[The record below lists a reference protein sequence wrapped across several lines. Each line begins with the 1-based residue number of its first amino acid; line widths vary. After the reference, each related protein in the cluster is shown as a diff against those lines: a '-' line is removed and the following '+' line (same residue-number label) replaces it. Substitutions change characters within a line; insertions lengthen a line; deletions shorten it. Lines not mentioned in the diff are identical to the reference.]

1 MLKLDCAIQTYAWGK
16 RGTNSCVAKFKQSQN
31 KEFKID
37 ENKSYAELWMGTHSN
52 GPSMISGETEKTKLN
67 EYINNEELP
76 FLFKILS
83 VNQALSIQAHPNKRL
98 AEILH
103 SNDPKNYPDSNHKPE
118 MLIALTKFQA
128 LCGFRPCEEIKTHFD
143 KIPELVKL
151 CEEKF
156 TGDDEDSLKKCF
168 NSMMKRDEIFIRE
181 IFEEFLKNSKNY
193 SIDSK
198 LIELFNRLHTEYPFD
213 IGCFSIF
220 LLNYFELEPNEAIYL
235 QANVPH
241 AYLYGDGVECMAC
254 SDNVVRAGLTPKF
267 KDFKTLVD
275 MLDYKM
281 SKVNLVEP
289 IKQNEYIF
297 EYKPLVD
304 EFSVQRIEI
313 LSKEEE
319 EEEEINFILPVM
331 NKYSILIIIKTNNVL
346 FDDGHHPI
354 ELTNGLVFFIDK
366 NIQIQI
372 KALDSAQ
379 SSYLL
384 AFRAYVNNELN

>member
-1 MLKLDCAIQTYAWGK
+1 MLKLDCAIQAYAWGK
-16 RGTNSCVAKFKQSQN
+16 RGTNSCVAKFKESQN

-52 GPSMISGETEKTKLN
+52 GPSMISGETKMTKLK
-67 EYINNEELP
+67 EYIKNEELP

-98 AEILH
+98 AQILH

-143 KIPELVKL
+143 KIPELAKL

-156 TGDDEDSLKKCF
+156 TDGDEDSLKKCF
-168 NSMMKRDEIFIRE
+168 SSMMNRDEIFIRD
-181 IFEEFLKNSKNY
+181 IFEDFLKNYKNY

-220 LLNYFELEPNEAIYL
+220 LLNYFELEPNEAIYI

-267 KDFKTLVD
+267 KDVKTLVD

-319 EEEEINFILPVM
+319 INFMLPVM
-331 NKYSILIIIKTNNVL
+331 NKYSILIIIKSDNVL
-346 FDDGHHPI
+346 FDDGHHQS
-354 ELTNGLVFFIDK
+354 ELNNGLVFFIDK
-366 NIQIQI
+366 NIQIQV
-372 KALDSAQ
+372 KALNSDQ

-384 AFRAYVNNELN
+384 AYRAYVNNDLRS